1 MTAQQPSLAR
11 RLGLRDA
18 IAIGLASMIGA
29 GVFAVWHPA
38 AEAAGAWLLVG
49 LAVAAFVAYA
59 NASSTGQLAAR
70 YP

>member
-1 MTAQQPSLAR
+1 MNRSSKHPPPRIPGARVTAQQPSLAR

-38 AEAAGAWLLVG
+38 AERERDDG
-49 LAVAAFVAYA
+49 
-59 NASSTGQLAAR
+59 
-70 YP
+70 